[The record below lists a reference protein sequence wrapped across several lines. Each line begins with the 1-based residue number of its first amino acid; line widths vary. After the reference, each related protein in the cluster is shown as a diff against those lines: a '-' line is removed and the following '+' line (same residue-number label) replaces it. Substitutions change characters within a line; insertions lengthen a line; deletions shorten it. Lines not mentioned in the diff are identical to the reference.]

1 MLTLSRKKSEVIK
14 IGDDISIMIVSISPG
29 NVRLGIEAPKDVPV
43 HRLEVYQA
51 IKAGEGK

>member
-1 MLTLSRKKSEVIK
+1 VLTLSRKKSEVIK

>member
-1 MLTLSRKKSEVIK
+1 MLTLSRKKNEVIK
-14 IGDDISIMIVSISPG
+14 IGDDISIVVVSIKNG
-29 NVRLGIEAPKDVPV
+29 KVKLGIDAPKDVPV